1 MIARRDDPAEAD
13 ALKSVHTFGRVPAF
27 FEVEKKPGFVRKP
40 GFFGVK
46 VQKIMLL
53 RCYSACTGVITL
65 LTVTLRAAGST
76 RS

>member
-1 MIARRDDPAEAD
+1 MIARRDDPCRG
-13 ALKSVHTFGRVPAF
+13 GRFEKRPYFWARPRI

-53 RCYSACTGVITL
+53 RYYSACTGVITL